1 MLTYDNYIVPSSLAE
16 VFDILD
22 AQPASRIL
30 AGATDILPWARYGR
44 AGDVHLA
51 CVIDI
56 SKVPEFK
63 YIQQSGSSLSFGAM
77 TTIADFQN
85 NLILREHAPILAQCA
100 VWFADDQIREQATVG
115 GNVVNASPAGDS
127 QPALLALNAFV
138 KLIRRGNGSFQE
150 RKISLAE
157 FIQGPGKTAIRSKEL
172 VLGFECDSM
181 RSCGSAYEKVGHRR
195 SLVISTVCLA
205 VIAKSAS
212 DRSTLVDIRIGIG
225 AVGPVPKRL
234 IDVEKALIGKKITSE
249 LVHHM
254 AEQASEFVQSRSR
267 QEYRREVLV
276 NFVERG
282 IISAINQSG
291 ITLSRFGEEQIY
303 A

>member
-1 MLTYDNYIVPSSLAE
+1 MLTYDRYVVAGSIAE

-63 YIQQSGSSLSFGAM
+63 YIQQSGNGLSFGAM

-85 NLILREHAPILAQCA
+85 NPVLREHAPILAQCA

-127 QPALLALNAFV
+127 QPALLALNTFV
-138 KLIRRGNGSFQE
+138 KLIRRENGSLQE
-150 RKISLAE
+150 RIIPLTE
-157 FIQGPGKTAIRSKEL
+157 FIQGPGKTAMRSKEL

-212 DRSTLVDIRIGIG
+212 DQSALADIRIGIG

-234 IDVEKALIGKKITSE
+234 IDLEKALIGKKITSE
-249 LVHHM
+249 LVHQI

-291 ITLSRFGEEQIY
+291 IKLVRFGEEQIY

>member
-1 MLTYDNYIVPSSLAE
+1 MLTYDQYVVASSLAE

-44 AGDVHLA
+44 AGDVHLPS
-51 CVIDI
+51 VIDI

-63 YIQQSGSSLSFGAM
+63 YIRESSNGLSFGAN

-85 NLILREHAPILAQCA
+85 NPILLEHAPVLAQCA

-127 QPALLALNAFV
+127 QPALLALNASI
-138 KLIRRGNGSFQE
+138 KLIRREGGNIKE
-150 RKISLAE
+150 RSIPLAE
-157 FIQGPGKTAIRSKEL
+157 FIQGPGKTAMMPKEL

-205 VIAKSAS
+205 VIAKSTS
-212 DRSTLVDIRIGIG
+212 DKSALADIRIGIG
-225 AVGPVPKRL
+225 AVGPVPLRL
-234 IDVEKALIGKKITSE
+234 AHIEKALIGKKITSE
-249 LVHHM
+249 LVHQV
-254 AEQASEFVQSRSR
+254 AEQASDFVQSRSR

-282 IISAINQSG
+282 IVAAANKSG
-291 ITLSRFGEEQIY
+291 IQLERFGEEQ
-303 A
+303 ACV

>member
-1 MLTYDNYIVPSSLAE
+1 MLTYDQYVVASSLAE

-44 AGDVHLA
+44 AGDVHLPS
-51 CVIDI
+51 VIDI

-63 YIQQSGSSLSFGAM
+63 YIRESSNGLSFGAI

-85 NLILREHAPILAQCA
+85 NPILLEHAPVLAQCA

-127 QPALLALNAFV
+127 QPALLALNASI
-138 KLIRRGNGSFQE
+138 KLIRREGGNIKE
-150 RKISLAE
+150 RSIPLTE
-157 FIQGPGKTAIRSKEL
+157 FIQGPGKTAMMPKEL

-205 VIAKSAS
+205 VIAKSTS
-212 DRSTLVDIRIGIG
+212 DKNALADIRIGIG
-225 AVGPVPKRL
+225 AVGPVPLRL
-234 IDVEKALIGKKITSE
+234 VHIEKALIGQKITSE
-249 LVHHM
+249 LVRQV
-254 AEQASEFVQSRSR
+254 AEQASDFVQSRSR

-282 IISAINQSG
+282 IVAAANKSG
-291 ITLSRFGEEQIY
+291 IQLERFGEEQ
-303 A
+303 ACV

>member
-1 MLTYDNYIVPSSLAE
+1 MLTYDRYVVASSLAE

-22 AQPASRIL
+22 AHPASRIL

-51 CVIDI
+51 SVIDI

-63 YIQQSGSSLSFGAM
+63 YIRQSGDDLSFGAM

-85 NLILREHAPILAQCA
+85 NAILREHAPVLAQCA

-127 QPALLALNAFV
+127 QPALLALNASV
-138 KLIRRGNGSFQE
+138 KLIRRENGSLLE
-150 RKISLAE
+150 RSIPLGD
-157 FIQGPGKTAIRSKEL
+157 FIHGPGKTAMLPKEL

-181 RSCGSAYEKVGHRR
+181 RACGSAYEKVGHRR

-205 VIAKSAS
+205 VIAKAAS
-212 DRSTLVDIRIGIG
+212 DQRSLADIRIGIG

-234 IDVEKALIGKKITSE
+234 VDLEKALIDKEITGE
-249 LVHHM
+249 LVHQI
-254 AEQASEFVQSRSR
+254 AEQASEFVNSRSR
-267 QEYRREVLV
+267 HEYRREVLV

-291 ITLSRFGEEQIY
+291 ITVVRFGEEQICV
-303 A
+303 